1 MPSTL
6 SAARQWRPLSEN
18 QRNER
23 PAGRI
28 PGRPSSGREV
38 IRQPTEE
45 IVGTPAATTTREEIE
60 P

>member
-6 SAARQWRPLSEN
+6 SAARQWRPAVE
-18 QRNER
+18 E
-23 PAGRI
+23 PAEGTTSVRI
-28 PGRPSSGREV
+28 PGRRSSGREV

-45 IVGTPAATTTREEIE
+45 IVGTPAATMTREEID